1 MEEKKGGNC
10 MTICISE
17 MTTVNR
23 ELEVLL
29 NISEDDRVKFDLK
42 YKNLPDEMK
51 MSVRESVQTISMD
64 VQYGDIWYVNLGF
77 NIGSEMDKP
86 RPCIVASKDGD
97 FNKRSKVVTV
107 VPITTSNAMFS
118 TQFVVND
125 ANVQAPQGERTCKP
139 INGIAKAEQLKTV
152 SKGRFYY
159 RMGRLTDEGIE
170 SLKTAIQNHLI

>member
-1 MEEKKGGNC
+1 

-17 MTTVNR
+17 MTNVNR

-51 MSVRESVQTISMD
+51 MSVRESVQTHTMD

-86 RPCIVASKDGD
+86 RPCIVASKDGE
-97 FNKRSKVVTV
+97 FNKRSKVVTI

-125 ANVQAPQGERTCKP
+125 SNVLQPQGENRASKP
-139 INGIAKAEQLKTV
+139 VNGIAKAEQLKTV

-159 RMGRLTDEGIE
+159 RMGRLTDEGVE
-170 SLKTAIQNHLI
+170 SLKLAIQNHLI

>member
-1 MEEKKGGNC
+1 

-17 MTTVNR
+17 MTNVNR

-51 MSVRESVQTISMD
+51 MSVRESVQTHTMD

-86 RPCIVASKDGD
+86 RPCIVASKDGE
-97 FNKRSKVVTV
+97 FNKRSKVVTI

-125 ANVQAPQGERTCKP
+125 SNVLAPQGESRASKP
-139 INGIAKAEQLKTV
+139 VNGIAKAEQLKTV

-159 RMGRLTDEGIE
+159 RMGRLTDEGVE
-170 SLKTAIQNHLI
+170 SLKLAIQNHLI